1 MADDGPRLEDP
12 GVIAQRLYGKG
23 GGGGDDDKNHFE
35 NMADGLASHI
45 ARLLGKIGLPKI
57 RLRTLLSTGFLKQ
70 FTPTQSWSAKS
81 VNESAPTMGAR
92 GGVLADVVI
101 KKTDFKMDFSNIAKP
116 AVEGFPVQPMSYAAL
131 GSLTPLNTGG
141 GGMDRGSMAV

>member
-35 NMADGLASHI
+35 NIADGLVSII
-45 ARLLGKIGLPKI
+45 ARVMGKIGLPKI

-70 FTPTQSWSAKS
+70 FTPAQAWSGKS
-81 VNESAPTMGAR
+81 INEAAPVMAAR
-92 GGVLADVVI
+92 GGVIADAVI
-101 KKTDFKMDFSNIAKP
+101 KKTDFRMDFSNIAKP
-116 AVEGFPVQPMSYAAL
+116 AIEGFPVQAMSYASL
-131 GSLTPLNTGG
+131 GNLTPLNTGG
-141 GGMDRGSMAV
+141 GADRGSIQI